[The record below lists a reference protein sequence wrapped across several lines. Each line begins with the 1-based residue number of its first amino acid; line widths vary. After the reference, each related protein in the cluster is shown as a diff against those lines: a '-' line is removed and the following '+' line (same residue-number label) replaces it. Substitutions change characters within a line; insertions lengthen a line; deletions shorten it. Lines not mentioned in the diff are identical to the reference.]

1 VESSEIFQALVDL
14 KNVCIRSIDKN
25 LGVRVLESSGEIIH
39 QIPYQSVFRPHG
51 MPAASLLD
59 VTTVAVTG
67 LGDIAALVV
76 TGDLQHRERRTRN
89 DQRPAR
95 LLGELVAEELH
106 ALCELGILPPADE
119 TGVLLTGDLHC
130 DPNLTRLGGI
140 GDVRSVWE
148 GFAENFAFVAGVAGN
163 HDAFG
168 PSSEWADFRHG
179 AGRNYLDLEVKTLG
193 ALKIGGVGGIVGDP
207 KRPNRRTNE
216 AFLSAVDLLLLE
228 AVDVLVLH
236 DAPAIPE
243 KSDHGNADLRSRLER
258 GRPTFVACGH
268 IHWTDPLTVL
278 TSGTTVLNVDSRCV
292 VLLNNPEIETI
303 PA

>member
-1 VESSEIFQALVDL
+1 M
-14 KNVCIRSIDKN
+14 RM
-25 LGVRVLESSGEIIH
+25 LGSSGEVIH

-51 MPAASLLD
+51 VPATGLLD
-59 VTTVAVTG
+59 VTTMAATG
-67 LGDIAALVV
+67 LGELAALVV
-76 TGDLQHRERRTRN
+76 TGDLQFRERRARN
-89 DQRPAR
+89 DHRPAR
-95 LLGELVAEELH
+95 LLGELVAEELY
-106 ALCELGILPPADE
+106 ALCQLGILPPADE

-130 DPNLTRLGGI
+130 DPNLARMGGI

-148 GFAENFAFVAGVAGN
+148 RFADNFTFVAGVAGN

-168 PSSEWADFRHG
+168 PSSEWADFRQS

-193 ALKIGGVGGIVGDP
+193 ALKIGGLSGIVGDP

-216 AFLSAVDLLLLE
+216 EFLNAVDLLLRE
-228 AVDVLVLH
+228 AIDVLVLH

-243 KSDHGNADLRSRLER
+243 KSHHGNTDLRSRLER

-292 VLLNNPEIETI
+292 VLLNNRGR
-303 PA
+303 